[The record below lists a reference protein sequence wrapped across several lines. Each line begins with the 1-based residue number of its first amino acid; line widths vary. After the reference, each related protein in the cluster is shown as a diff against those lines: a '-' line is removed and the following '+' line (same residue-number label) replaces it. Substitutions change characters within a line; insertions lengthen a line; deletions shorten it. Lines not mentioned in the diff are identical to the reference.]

1 VILNRQQLDEELFMS
16 DANLGSPAAR
26 HLTPT
31 APEPT
36 RWVGWIVFA
45 GIMMIVVGGLHIF
58 QGLVALIEDDYYQVG
73 NNGLTIHLDYNAWGW
88 THLIFGVLVCAAAIG
103 LLAGQLWARVVGVV
117 LAVVSIL
124 VNVAFLAA
132 YPIWSTIVI
141 AIDILVIWALTVHGR
156 EVRSSNDGW

>member
-1 VILNRQQLDEELFMS
+1 MS

-36 RWVGWIVFA
+36 GWVGWIVFA
-45 GIMMIVVGGLHIF
+45 GIMMVVVGGLHIF
-58 QGLVALIEDDYYQVG
+58 QGLVALFEDDYYQVG

-103 LLAGQLWARVVGVV
+103 LLAGQLWARIVGVV

-156 EVRSSNDGW
+156 EVRNDGW

>member
-1 VILNRQQLDEELFMS
+1 MS
-16 DANLGSPAAR
+16 DTSDGSPAAR
-26 HLTPT
+26 HLPPQAATGRSD
-31 APEPT
+31 PEPT
-36 RWVGWIVFA
+36 GWVGWIVFA

-58 QGLVALIEDDYYQVG
+58 QGLVALFDDDYYQVG

-88 THLIFGVLVCAAAIG
+88 THVIFGVLVCAAAIG
-103 LLAGQLWARVVGVV
+103 LLAGQLWGRIAGVV
-117 LAVVSIL
+117 LAVLSIL

-156 EVRSSNDGW
+156 EVRSSNAGW